1 MWPFSRKKTQGQG
14 EPGTSRPLSC
24 SFCGKSQ
31 DDVRKLI
38 AGPGVYI
45 CDECISL
52 CNDILAE
59 EFAEEFGKAASK
71 AATPQPTARWVTTS
85 PFPHCILCRIPQD
98 PEKVILIPDRGPLC
112 TVVWRPSERL
122 LRAHE
127 GLHAG
132 TGRGSAAAGPRELEP
147 RSVLSGRGPAL

>member
-1 MWPFSRKKTQGQG
+1 
-14 EPGTSRPLSC
+14 
-24 SFCGKSQ
+24 
-31 DDVRKLI
+31 VRKLI

-59 EFAEEFGKAASK
+59 EFAEEFGEAARK
-71 AATPQPTARWVTTS
+71 PAPPAPTARSVVTS

-112 TVVWRPSERL
+112 AVCLEAIRT
-122 LRAHE
+122 AAE
-127 GLHAG
+127 G
-132 TGRGSAAAGPRELEP
+132 T
-147 RSVLSGRGPAL
+147 